1 MALYSLV
8 ALGPALGAAMLLP
21 SPPHAT
27 AVRPM
32 APRFPHRAS
41 LPMAAA
47 PPPTS
52 GTVIVGGGPA
62 GLASA
67 IMLAE
72 RGWRDITV
80 LDRLQ
85 APPPP
90 DDPEEWSDT
99 ARHYLIGI
107 GGRGQI
113 ALDAIG
119 AWDGVIEPF
128 CATVRGRKDWAPG
141 AEDGVERIF
150 TDRPY
155 LTRVIPRDR
164 IVACLLR
171 HIDER
176 FADAIT
182 VRHGIEVD
190 GLAWEEEEE
199 EEEEEGEEKGET
211 AVLTCAPCAAAADA
225 QPCAVVDESA
235 DGAPFAL
242 RAGLVIGA
250 DGARRT
256 VAEAMEADGVRAA
269 AEARGGA
276 VRRWWMRARRFRV
289 TKFADTSVRV
299 YKTVPLAPPSEWRR
313 DINYSCRTKTVNFD
327 ALPTLDGE
335 FCGVLLIKPED
346 EVAQGLPDVAAA
358 RAYFDGLL
366 PQFSPSITDETLAQV
381 IAKPPSRLP
390 LFRYAGPTL
399 HKGASTVL
407 LGDAIHSVKP
417 YFGLGV
423 NSAFE
428 DVKALGDALDAQP
441 TVGGALSAYSAARAP
456 EARCLVE
463 ISRSFDRGGLLAFLT
478 FILPLILDGVF
489 HGLLP
494 KVFAPNT
501 LAMLQKPELS
511 FRHIRWRKRA
521 DRAAQVALL
530 AVGGSLALKAISGVV
545 GAVARFVVGRR
556 VGGVVAG
563 VPVAAAAAAVA
574 LRFLKGQPRD
584 VADVIATT
592 GKRGMGRGGLS
603 ADDVEGEEGQQDAV
617 EEEAVP
623 TAAGA

>member
-190 GLAWEEEEE
+190 GLEWQEGAAEATEAKKEEV
-199 EEEEEGEEKGET
+199 
-211 AVLTCAPCAAAADA
+211 AVLTCAPCAAAGDA

-235 DGAPFAL
+235 DGAAL

-250 DGARRT
+250 DGARHGRR
-256 VAEAMEADGVRAA
+256 GHGGGQR
-269 AEARGGA
+269 ARGGEA
-276 VRRWWMRARRFRV
+276 PAPVRRWWMRAPLPRHQVRRHLGARLQ
-289 TKFADTSVRV
+289 DR
-299 YKTVPLAPPSEWRR
+299 PPRPAER
-313 DINYSCRTKTVNFD
+313 
-327 ALPTLDGE
+327 
-335 FCGVLLIKPED
+335 
-346 EVAQGLPDVAAA
+346 VAARHQLLVPDEDGQRRSADA
-358 RAYFDGLL
+358 RRRVLRRAADQAGG
-366 PQFSPSITDETLAQV
+366 
-381 IAKPPSRLP
+381 RG
-390 LFRYAGPTL
+390 RAGP
-399 HKGASTVL
+399 ARRR
-407 LGDAIHSVKP
+407 
-417 YFGLGV
+417 
-423 NSAFE
+423 
-428 DVKALGDALDAQP
+428 
-441 TVGGALSAYSAARAP
+441 GGAR
-456 EARCLVE
+456 
-463 ISRSFDRGGLLAFLT
+463 LL
-478 FILPLILDGVF
+478 
-489 HGLLP
+489 
-494 KVFAPNT
+494 
-501 LAMLQKPELS
+501 
-511 FRHIRWRKRA
+511 
-521 DRAAQVALL
+521 
-530 AVGGSLALKAISGVV
+530 
-545 GAVARFVVGRR
+545 
-556 VGGVVAG
+556 
-563 VPVAAAAAAVA
+563 
-574 LRFLKGQPRD
+574 
-584 VADVIATT
+584 
-592 GKRGMGRGGLS
+592 
-603 ADDVEGEEGQQDAV
+603 
-617 EEEAVP
+617 
-623 TAAGA
+623 